1 MKKLVIALVIII
13 LVLSAVLTIQTR
25 SITQLNRKAIAD
37 QNTIDSLHDELFIN
51 HVMNNRYELTLD
63 HLNKVNPKAA
73 LEFVNFMNHETE

>member
-1 MKKLVIALVIII
+1 MKKLIIALVIVI
-13 LVLSAVLTIQTR
+13 LALSAMLTIQTR

-51 HVMNNRYELTLD
+51 HIMNDRYELTLD

>member
-1 MKKLVIALVIII
+1 MKKLVIVLFIVI
-13 LVLSAVLTIQTR
+13 LALSAMLTIQTR

-51 HVMNNRYELTLD
+51 HIMNDRYELTLD

>member
-1 MKKLVIALVIII
+1 MKKLVIVLVIII
-13 LVLSAVLTIQTR
+13 LALSAMLTIQTR

-51 HVMNNRYELTLD
+51 HIMNDRYELTLD